1 MTRVVLDAVAK
12 AHRLEHLKIIIG
24 ALLQTLRLEQLVGR
38 LELRHA
44 LLALFADRF
53 QSRLDLRLLGHVVR
67 CRPYGDGLVLT
78 KHLTGDLID
87 LGNQLDLV
95 AKELKPQRM
104 LGIRRIH
111 VDNIAAHAERAACQV
126 IVIAIIL
133 NVDKRMDKVIA
144 LERHLLVD
152 VRSQTRIV
160 LRRAN
165 AIDTRDRCDNDHIA
179 SREQ

>member
-44 LLALFADRF
+44 LIALFADRF

-67 CRPYGDGLVLT
+67 CRPYGNGLVLT

-111 VDNIAAHAERAACQV
+111 VNNIAAHAERATCQV

-133 NVDKRMDKVIA
+133 NVNKCMDKVIT